1 MKEVAVVGGGG
12 DRPKTS
18 LYIRRLPLSHTFWH
32 IRTLATEER
41 RRRGRQGTKLSLG
54 DRKGRLLKSLPLSP
68 LPVTCQSQKRGEGKP
83 KKERPI
89 SLPSLFLQIPISN
102 SFGEMG
108 LSVAAS
114 VHMLL
119 SNGGSGLMLWFLLWK
134 GGEKEE
140 KGVH

>member
-1 MKEVAVVGGGG
+1 MSITKEGGG
-12 DRPKTS
+12 K
-18 LYIRRLPLSHTFWH
+18 
-32 IRTLATEER
+32 TEER
-41 RRRGRQGTKLSLG
+41 KTYF
-54 DRKGRLLKSLPLSP
+54 SP
-68 LPVTCQSQKRGEGKP
+68 F
-83 KKERPI
+83 
-89 SLPSLFLQIPISN
+89 SLFLQIPISN

-119 SNGGSGLMLWFLLWK
+119 SDGGSGLMLWFLLWK

>member
-32 IRTLATEER
+32 IRPLATR
-41 RRRGRQGTKLSLG
+41 NKTLFGG
-54 DRKGRLLKSLPLSP
+54 RKGRLLKSLPLSP